1 MEVWSDLECQGFAL
15 AASAHGDRGAAKAE
29 AGLARDVAAQ
39 VLAAARRNLDA
50 DRSERRAWLREL
62 LEAPSA
68 QLLETAGAPP
78 RALGLLATSVDRATG
93 RRWLAS
99 SPLPRPGFVADPR
112 LLALLRKLG
121 SR

>member
-1 MEVWSDLECQGFAL
+1 MEWSEPACQGFAL

-29 AGLARDVAAQ
+29 AGLARDVAPQ
-39 VLAAARRNLDA
+39 VLAAARRNRNA
-50 DRSERRAWLREL
+50 DRSERRAWLREVL
-62 LEAPSA
+62 EPPPAQSLEA
-68 QLLETAGAPP
+68 AGAPP
-78 RALGLLATSVDRATG
+78 RALGLLAASVDRATG

-121 SR
+121 AR